1 MSDYNHFTDWVKQQR
16 KCPNVALEATITQI
30 DIDTPAAVLTEEEKQ
45 SIINAAKGQ
54 HKESIKSRRVEA
66 VLVYGVVLYG
76 KPPSF
81 YSGWASGTTGHWG
94 IVVDGLL
101 HHLVFKLDEDR
112 QPVGIKFKR
121 EDFEQEWIDEGKVTA
136 KEEIGSTSLPLEA
149 IKAVGESLI
158 LHFGDYRRLYR
169 NCQTFADIFVQ
180 IVCDVDHKAFSSP
193 SIQSVIATTLLAFPL
208 TTVGG
213 SIMHIKQK
221 NFIKKVIKKTKKA
234 ISWEDIVDAEINDE
248 INKIELGIVGS
259 KTSCSLI

>member
-1 MSDYNHFTDWVKQQR
+1 MSTSNQTNIPDK
-16 KCPNVALEATITQI
+16 
-30 DIDTPAAVLTEEEKQ
+30 VLTEEEKQ

-54 HKESIKSRRVEA
+54 YNKSIKSRRVEA
-66 VLVYGVVLYG
+66 VLVYGMVLYG

-101 HHLVFKLDEDR
+101 HHLVFKLDQNR

-121 EDFEQEWIDEGKVTA
+121 EDFEQEWIDEGKVIA

-149 IKAVGESLI
+149 IAAVGESLI

-193 SIQSVIATTLLAFPL
+193 SIQNVIATTLLAFPL

-213 SIMHIKQK
+213 SVMHIKQK
-221 NFIKKVIKKTKKA
+221 KLHQESHQENKKGNF
-234 ISWEDIVDAEINDE
+234 
-248 INKIELGIVGS
+248 LGRY
-259 KTSCSLI
+259 C

>member
-16 KCPNVALEATITQI
+16 KCPNATLEATITQ
-30 DIDTPAAVLTEEEKQ
+30 IDTPAAVLTEEEKQ

-54 HKESIKSRRVEA
+54 YNKSIKSRRVEA

-81 YSGWASGTTGHWG
+81 YSGWASGTT
-94 IVVDGLL
+94 
-101 HHLVFKLDEDR
+101 
-112 QPVGIKFKR
+112 VGSKQTASGNQVQR
-121 EDFEQEWIDEGKVTA
+121 EDFKQEWIDEGKVIA
-136 KEEIGSTSLPLEA
+136 KEEIGSTSLPLDA
-149 IKAVGESLI
+149 IAAVGESLI

-193 SIQSVIATTLLAFPL
+193 SIQNVIATTLLAFPL

-213 SIMHIKQK
+213 SVMHIKQK

-259 KTSCSLI
+259 KTSCSLM

>member
-1 MSDYNHFTDWVKQQR
+1 MSDYNHFTNWVKQQR
-16 KCPNVALEATITQI
+16 KCPNVALEATITQ
-30 DIDTPAAVLTEEEKQ
+30 IDTPAAVLTEEEKQ

-193 SIQSVIATTLLAFPL
+193 SIQNVIATTLLAFPL